1 MVVERTFVA
10 VKPDGVQKCLVGEV
24 IKRFEQKGYKMVAM
38 KMIHPTMLQ
47 AERHYKEH
55 TAKPF
60 FHSLCEYFTSGPVV
74 AMVWEGHDVVQGI
87 RKLLGAASAD
97 RQGTIRGDF
106 CIDVLRNVA
115 HSSDSVEDGV
125 REISMWFCANEII
138 SWNKAAEAEEKD
150 DDDWLYD
157 T

>member
-1 MVVERTFVA
+1 MVERTFVA

-38 KMIHPTMLQ
+38 KMIHPTLRQ
-47 AERHYKEH
+47 AERHYREH
-55 TAKPF
+55 TSKPF

-74 AMVWEGHDVVQGI
+74 AMVWEGKDVVQGI
-87 RKLLGAASAD
+87 HKLLGPTRAD
-97 RQGTIRGDF
+97 HHGTIRGDF

-115 HSSDSVEDGV
+115 HSSDSIEAST
-125 REISMWFCANEII
+125 REINMWFCPNEII
-138 SWNKAAEAEEKD
+138 AWSKDDDD